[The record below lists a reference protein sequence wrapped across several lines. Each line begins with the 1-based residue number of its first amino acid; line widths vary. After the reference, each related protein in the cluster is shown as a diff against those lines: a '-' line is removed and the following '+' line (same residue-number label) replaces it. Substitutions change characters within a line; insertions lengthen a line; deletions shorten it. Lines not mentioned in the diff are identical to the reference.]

1 MLNDGFKSAP
11 KWPVYQNAFQAL
23 ELYLKA
29 YLLMKGAT
37 VDDLREKIGHRLKD
51 ALVEAKAKGLTLKF
65 DPKAEEAVMEVSEL
79 YTDTQLRYT
88 ANGQWTLV
96 PPFLVISLAD
106 QVRRDAR
113 L

>member
-1 MLNDGFKSAP
+1 
-11 KWPVYQNAFQAL
+11 
-23 ELYLKA
+23 
-29 YLLMKGAT
+29 MKGVT
-37 VDDLREKIGHRLKD
+37 VDDLREKFGHRLKD
-51 ALVEAKAKGLTLKF
+51 ALREAKAKGLALKF
-65 DPKAEEAVMEVSEL
+65 DPAAEEAVMEVSEL

-96 PPFLVISLAD
+96 PLFLVISFVD